1 MVEYDQQLPKLFLLG
16 VPRGRRR
23 TTKFLISNPNPPP
36 PPPKKKQAV
45 VFSAGRKQ
53 KKQQQQLHKIKL
65 GPSKFFIL
73 MNFFSSIRIC
83 T

>member
-1 MVEYDQQLPKLFLLG
+1 MVEYDQQLPKKNLLG

-23 TTKFLISNPNPPP
+23 TTNFLISTPTPPP
-36 PPPKKKQAV
+36 PAKKKKQAV

-53 KKQQQQLHKIKL
+53 NQQQQLRKTKL

-73 MNFFSSIRIC
+73 MNFFSSMRIC